1 MMIRYLSA
9 GLTGVFITAAL
20 IWVMQFLIAISEG
33 AVTPPSNPPNLI
45 IGRTVEDSPVLVDPV
60 LPPPI
65 PAPLDPPPYTP
76 PTIIEHGDP
85 GIPTT
90 FSPQTPTR
98 TGNEQVALGY
108 LDSGLIN
115 IMHAE
120 PEYPV
125 KASQR
130 GLEGHVIVQFDVT
143 ILGTV
148 ENVVVFETSSSIFNR
163 AAVKA
168 AYRSRYK
175 PKTVDGVPQRTEGLR
190 KLFTF
195 QMDAEN

>member
-1 MMIRYLSA
+1 MIRYLSA
-9 GLTGVFITAAL
+9 GLTGVFVTAAL

-33 AVTPPSNPPNLI
+33 AATPRPPPTQLI
-45 IGRTVEDSPVLVDPV
+45 FGRTVEDSNVLVDPV

-65 PAPLDPPPYTP
+65 PAPIDPPTFTP
-76 PTIIEHGDP
+76 PTNVDHNGA

-90 FSPQTPTR
+90 FSPRTPTE
-98 TGNEQVALGY
+98 TGNKKMTLGY

-120 PEYPV
+120 PEYPI

-148 ENVVVFETSSSIFNR
+148 ENVVVFESSSSIFNR

-175 PKTVDGVPQRTEGLR
+175 PKTVDGIAQRSERLR

-195 QMDAEN
+195 KMDSER